1 MKGRLIALDH
11 LGDRE
16 AAALMVDGKLDDLI
30 VAQAAGP
37 IPGSIYRAEVGRQMK
52 GQGGVIVSLAGGL
65 KGFLRGVKGAAP
77 GDRLLVQVTGHAEAG
92 KATPVTPKLLFKS
105 RYAIVTPDAPGINI
119 SRSIRDED
127 IRDALLLT
135 AHEVMGERG
144 YGLIVRS
151 SAAGAEAEAIAED
164 IEAMRALAE
173 DVLSKSDGEPALIHE
188 GDGPHLIAWREW
200 TAPAQ
205 VETGAGCFEELDI
218 LDQIDAL
225 ARAHVGLSGG
235 ATMFVEPTRALV
247 AVDVNTGGDTS
258 PAAGLKANI
267 AAAKALPAQLRLR
280 GLGGQITMDLAPMT
294 KRDRK
299 PFEVALRAAF
309 KADPVDTTLVGW
321 TPLGHFEL
329 QRKRERVPLSE
340 VLT

>member
-11 LGDRE
+11 IEGRE
-16 AAALMVDGKLDDLI
+16 AAALLVDGKLDDLI
-30 VAQAAGP
+30 VAQASGP
-37 IPGSIYRAEVGRQMK
+37 VPGAIYRAEVGRQMK
-52 GQGGVIVSLAGGL
+52 GQGGVIVSLGEGH

-77 GDRLLVQVTGHAEAG
+77 GDTLLVQVTGHAEAG

-119 SRSIRDED
+119 SRAIRDED
-127 IRDALLLT
+127 TRDALLLT
-135 AHEVMGERG
+135 AHEAMDAGG

-151 SAAGAEAEAIAED
+151 SAAHADADAIAED
-164 IEAMRALAE
+164 IEAMRTLAQ
-173 DVLSKSDGEPALIHE
+173 DVLAQAAGKPALIHQ

-200 TAPAQ
+200 TASAQ
-205 VETGAGCFEELDI
+205 VETSAGCFEGQGV
-218 LDQIDAL
+218 LDQIDML
-225 ARAHVGLSGG
+225 SHAHVGLPSGF
-235 ATMFVEPTRALV
+235 TMFIEPTRALV

-258 PAAGLKANI
+258 PAAGLKANM
-267 AAAKALPAQLRLR
+267 AAAKALPTQLRLR

-299 PFEVALRAAF
+299 PFEVALRSAF
-309 KADPVDTTLVGW
+309 KADAIDTTLVGW

>member
-11 LGDRE
+11 IGDRE

-37 IPGSIYRAEVGRQMK
+37 VPGSIYRAEVGRQMK
-52 GQGGVIVSLAGGL
+52 GQGGVIVSLGEGQ
-65 KGFLRGVKGAAP
+65 KGFLRGVKNASP
-77 GDRLLVQVTGHAEAG
+77 GDRLMVQITGHAEAG

-119 SRSIRDED
+119 SRAIRDDD

-135 AHEVMGERG
+135 ALETMSDSGF
-144 YGLIVRS
+144 GLIVRS
-151 SAAGAEAEAIAED
+151 SAAKAEAEAIAED
-164 IEAMRALAE
+164 IEAMRALA
-173 DVLSKSDGEPALIHE
+173 DAVLAKAEGPPALVHL

-200 TAPAQ
+200 TDPAQ
-205 VETGAGCFEELDI
+205 VDTDAGCFETHDI
-218 LDQIDAL
+218 LDQIEHI
-225 ARAHVGLSGG
+225 ARDYVGLSGG
-235 ATMFVEPTRALV
+235 FTMFIEPTRALV

-267 AAAKALPAQLRLR
+267 AAAKALPTQLRLR
-280 GLGGQITMDLAPMT
+280 GLGGQITIDLAPMT

-340 VLT
+340 VLR

>member
-11 LGDRE
+11 IEGRE
-16 AAALMVDGKLDDLI
+16 AAALMVDGQLDDLI
-30 VAQAAGP
+30 VAQASGP

-52 GQGGVIVSLAGGL
+52 GQGGVIVSLGDGH

-119 SRSIRDED
+119 SRAVRDED

-135 AHEVMGERG
+135 AHEVMGAG
-144 YGLIVRS
+144 GFGLIVRS
-151 SAAGAEAEAIAED
+151 SAAQADADAIAED

-173 DVLSKSDGEPALIHE
+173 DVVSQADGKPALIHA

-200 TAPAQ
+200 TAPAR
-205 VETGAGCFEELDI
+205 VETDAGCFEDHGV
-218 LDQIDAL
+218 LDQIDTL
-225 ARAHVGLSGG
+225 SKPHVGLPAGF
-235 ATMFVEPTRALV
+235 TMFVEPTRALV

-258 PAAGLKANI
+258 PSAGLKANI
-267 AAAKALPAQLRLR
+267 AAAKALPTQLRLR
-280 GLGGQITMDLAPMT
+280 GLGGQITIDLAPMI

-299 PFEVALRAAF
+299 PFEVALRSAF

-329 QRKRERVPLSE
+329 QRKRERVPLRE
-340 VLT
+340 VLR

>member
-11 LGDRE
+11 IGDRE
-16 AAALMVDGKLDDLI
+16 AAALMVDGTLEDLI

-37 IPGSIYRAEVGRQMK
+37 VPGAIYRAEVGRQMK
-52 GQGGVIVSLAGGL
+52 GQGGVIVSLGDGH
-65 KGFLRGVKGAAP
+65 KGFLRGVKNASP
-77 GDRLLVQVTGHAEAG
+77 GDTLLVQVTGHAEAG

-105 RYAIVTPDAPGINI
+105 RYAIVTPDAPGLNI
-119 SRSIRDED
+119 SRAIRDED

-135 AHEVMGERG
+135 AHEVMGDGG

-151 SAAGAEAEAIAED
+151 SASEAEADAIAED
-164 IEAMRALAE
+164 IDAMRALAE
-173 DVLSKSDGEPALIHE
+173 DVLSQDSGKPALLHQ
-188 GDGPHLIAWREW
+188 GDGPHLLAWREW

-205 VETGAGCFEELDI
+205 VETEAGCCEDI
-218 LDQIDAL
+218 GVLDQIDAL

-267 AAAKALPAQLRLR
+267 AAAKSLPTQLRLR
-280 GLGGQITMDLAPMT
+280 GLGGQIAMDLAPMT

-299 PFEVALRAAF
+299 PFEVALRSAF
-309 KADPVDTTLVGW
+309 KADTIDTTLVGW

-340 VLT
+340 ALA

>member
-11 LGDRE
+11 IGDRE
-16 AAALMVDGKLDDLI
+16 AAALMVDGKLEDLI
-30 VAQAAGP
+30 VAQASGP

-52 GQGGVIVSLAGGL
+52 GQGGVIVSLGDGH
-65 KGFLRGVKGAAP
+65 KGFLRGVNGAAP
-77 GDRLLVQVTGHAEAG
+77 GDTLLVQVTGHAEAG

-119 SRSIRDED
+119 SRAIRDDD

-135 AHEVMGERG
+135 AHEVMDAGG

-151 SAAGAEAEAIAED
+151 SAAEADADAIAED

-173 DVLSKSDGEPALIHE
+173 DVLSQANGTPALIHA
-188 GDGPHLIAWREW
+188 GDGPHLVAWREW

-205 VETGAGCFEELDI
+205 IETDAGCFEDHGVLDH
-218 LDQIDAL
+218 IDTL
-225 ARAHVGLSGG
+225 ARAHVGLPAGF
-235 ATMFVEPTRALV
+235 TMFIEPTRALI

-258 PAAGLKANI
+258 PAAGLKANM
-267 AAAKALPAQLRLR
+267 AAAKALPTQLRLR

-309 KADPVDTTLVGW
+309 KSDAVDTTLVGW